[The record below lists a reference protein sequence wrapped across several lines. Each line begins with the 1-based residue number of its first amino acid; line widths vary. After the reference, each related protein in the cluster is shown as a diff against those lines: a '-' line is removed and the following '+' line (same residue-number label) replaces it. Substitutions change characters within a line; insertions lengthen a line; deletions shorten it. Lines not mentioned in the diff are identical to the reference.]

1 MGFSLAVA
9 SRGCSPV
16 AGCGLLTAV
25 APLVAEHGLWY
36 PQTSVLQLPGSR
48 ALTQWLWC
56 MGSAAVFPHQGG
68 THVPCFGRG
77 AILYHWAAR
86 KALRGILDSS
96 FPRSYLVREAWE
108 PGVLSHSA
116 GSAIKSSGAS
126 SERLPL
132 PQSCLTLCD
141 YADCSPPRSSVHG
154 ISQARLLEWVAI
166 SFSMC
171 ITFTSS
177 QSIKIISGAI
187 LSQGPSVYWLLPL
200 TFNIVPEGIS
210 NAKRQERKTKGIWI

>member
-1 MGFSLAVA
+1 MLRGLFSSCGEQGLFSSGGAWA
-9 SRGCSPV
+9 SHRSGSSC
-16 AGCGLLTAV
+16 CGAR
-25 APLVAEHGLWY
+25 ALVPTDLFC
-36 PQTSVLQLPGSR
+36 GSR
-48 ALTQWLWC
+48 AREPRTSGCDAWAQLRSSHTRR
-56 MGSAAVFPHQGG
+56 G
-68 THVPCFGRG
+68 TRVPCFGRG

-86 KALRGILDSS
+86 IALRRILDSS

-108 PGVLSHSA
+108 PAVLSHSA

-132 PQSCLTLCD
+132 PPSCLTLCD
-141 YADCSPPRSSVHG
+141 YADYSPPGSSVHG

-177 QSIKIISGAI
+177 QSIKS
-187 LSQGPSVYWLLPL
+187 
-200 TFNIVPEGIS
+200 
-210 NAKRQERKTKGIWI
+210 